1 MESEQEVRLS
11 ALSPRYPA
19 LYDEESGV
27 FFHLGKASVT
37 VEQALK
43 LAERPFVD
51 GIEIGRYGEDGR
63 TLDAVPAKK
72 WANARHRTGGEDGEE
87 AHDNPEDDGEP
98 DPPRDAPPLEPKTD
112 EAVPPA
118 NKKASK

>member
-1 MESEQEVRLS
+1 VDSEKTPMLS

-51 GIEIGRYGEDGR
+51 GIEIGSFDEDGR
-63 TLDAVPAKK
+63 TVDAVPAKK
-72 WANARHRTGGEDGEE
+72 WANARHRDGEVGEDVN
-87 AHDNPEDDGEP
+87 DKPEDDGEP
-98 DPPRDAPPLEPKTD
+98 ELPQDAPPLEPKTD

-118 NKKASK
+118 DKKASK